1 MLPMASQWVFR
12 LHLQWPPSR
21 GPTMRHVP
29 HGSHTTLVMLL
40 SARAIRDHE
49 ARARADLL
57 KESELIERLRTGDDD
72 A

>member
-1 MLPMASQWVFR
+1 
-12 LHLQWPPSR
+12 
-21 GPTMRHVP
+21 MRHVP

-40 SARAIRDHE
+40 SARVIRDHE

>member
-1 MLPMASQWVFR
+1 
-12 LHLQWPPSR
+12 
-21 GPTMRHVP
+21 MRHVP